1 MRSSLLMA
9 AAFLAAAAY
18 PAFAETASAS
28 ARLGGGK
35 TAAVNAV
42 KPAEGATYLEIALPT
57 GTQKLDGLGEQF
69 LPLRVRGR
77 DASVV
82 AADFDKDGVDEIV
95 IRGQVTAS
103 DGAVIVLR
111 WDASR
116 NEFLP
121 AAITNS
127 DDNTK
132 PFLFAANSSTVAVE
146 NSRIEVHLTR
156 VDQSGRR
163 AQVVE
168 RYHWDGNGLKYFEDH

>member
-1 MRSSLLMA
+1 MA

-77 DASVV
+77 DTSVV
-82 AADFDKDGVDEIV
+82 AAEFDKDGSDEIV
-95 IRGQVTAS
+95 IRGLVTPS

-127 DDNTK
+127 DENTK
-132 PFLFAANSSTVAVE
+132 PFLFAANSSTVAIE
-146 NSRIEVHLTR
+146 NDRIEVHLTR
-156 VDQSGRR
+156 IDQSGRR
-163 AQVVE
+163 AQIVE
-168 RYHWDGNGLKYFEDH
+168 RYHWDGDGLKYFEDH